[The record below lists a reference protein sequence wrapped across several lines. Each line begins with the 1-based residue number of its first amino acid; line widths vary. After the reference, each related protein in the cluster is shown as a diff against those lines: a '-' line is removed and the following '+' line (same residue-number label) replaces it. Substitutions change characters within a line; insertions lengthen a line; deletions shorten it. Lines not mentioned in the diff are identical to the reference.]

1 MIGSEDDAPDFVSTG
16 LLPPLARTAEAVAT
30 AHARFVAH
38 GEGVVASY
46 IPALANAD
54 PTAFGLAVCSVDGRM
69 AEAGDSGLPFS
80 IQSISKAFVL
90 ALVIESIGPEAA
102 RAKLGAN
109 NTGMPFD
116 SVIAVEWGEDAATN
130 PMGNAGALAA
140 TSLVPGADLD
150 SRWRFLERGLSQFA
164 GRTLELDRGVFE
176 SEMATNGRNRGI
188 ATLLASYGRLWG
200 EIDAAVTLYT
210 RQCALSVT
218 TRDLAVMGATIGNGG
233 TNPLTGD
240 RVVGPVAAKKTLAV
254 LAAAGLYERTG
265 DWLYDVGL
273 PGKSGVSGGILT
285 VAPGKGG
292 LGAWSPPLDA
302 AGNSVRAKAATRY
315 LADALGLNLF
325 ASQPAGR

>member
-1 MIGSEDDAPDFVSTG
+1 MHNPDEDGPDYVSTG
-16 LLPPLARTAEAVAT
+16 LLPPLARTAEAVAA
-30 AHARFVAH
+30 AHARFAGL

-46 IPALANAD
+46 IPALAAAD
-54 PTAFGLAVCSVDGRM
+54 PAAFGLAVCAVDGRL
-69 AEAGDSGLPFS
+69 AEAGDSNTPFS

-90 ALVIESIGPEAA
+90 ALVIEAIGPEAA
-102 RAKLGAN
+102 RAKLGVN

-140 TSLVPGADLD
+140 SSLVPGADFD
-150 SRWRFLERGLSQFA
+150 GRWRFIQEGLSRFA
-164 GRTLELDRGVFE
+164 GRPLDLDRTVFE
-176 SEMATNGRNRGI
+176 SEMETNGRNRGI

-200 EIDAAVTLYT
+200 AIDAAVTLYT
-210 RQCALSVT
+210 RQCALAVT
-218 TRDLAVMGATIGNGG
+218 ARDLAVMGATLGNGG

-292 LGAWSPPLDA
+292 MGAWSPPLDP
-302 AGNSVRAKAATRY
+302 AGNSVRAKAATRF
-315 LADALGLNLF
+315 LSDALGLNLF
-325 ASQPAGR
+325 ASQPAAG